1 MNQYQRALQLW
12 SLLGLAAR
20 NRQILTYELVA
31 RLIGVPTPA
40 VGGLLGP
47 VQSYCL
53 AHTLP
58 PLTVL
63 VVSEVSGMPGVG
75 FIAAEHVPQAQA
87 DVFRFDWVAR
97 GAPSPDNFSEAHNAQ
112 A

>member
-1 MNQYQRALQLW
+1 MYPHPQLEDFWAL
-12 SLLGLAAR
+12 SSRTALL
-20 NRQILTYELVA
+20 IHY
-31 RLIGVPTPA
+31 
-40 VGGLLGP
+40 
-47 VQSYCL
+47 
-53 AHTLP
+53 P

-63 VVSEVSGMPGVG
+63 VVSEVSGMLGVG
-75 FIAAEHVPQAQA
+75 FIAAENVPQAQA